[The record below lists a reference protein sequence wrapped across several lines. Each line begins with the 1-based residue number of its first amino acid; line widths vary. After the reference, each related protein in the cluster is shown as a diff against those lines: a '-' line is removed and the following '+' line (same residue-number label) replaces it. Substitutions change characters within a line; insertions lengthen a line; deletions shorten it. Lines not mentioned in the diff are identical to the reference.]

1 MNNVFRT
8 FLFLLVLPVVSPYTL
23 STPPKSSF
31 GFRLAPAR
39 LRSANTKSQT
49 SSFFTLS
56 TNKHLTTPTYSKDMH
71 LYSGFGDAVKSNTTS
86 SKKKKKT
93 PKKKSNMSLQ
103 GGGGAL
109 RELALKYDEM
119 VKDNDVTLR
128 DVYVLDK
135 DHCDPSDGGNIG
147 TFWFVGKFATRESGD
162 AVAPP
167 DRATVYTHSKNLV
180 LKLRHSRSLSIF
192 TAPGNSE
199 MEVVRNLTPLTPLP
213 NSDTDGGGCEVGFNP
228 EIYIGD
234 EQHKGG
240 LRVKVRAEIARQ
252 QRRRSSPYH
261 HTLTTR

>member
-1 MNNVFRT
+1 
-8 FLFLLVLPVVSPYTL
+8 
-23 STPPKSSF
+23 
-31 GFRLAPAR
+31 
-39 LRSANTKSQT
+39 
-49 SSFFTLS
+49 
-56 TNKHLTTPTYSKDMH
+56 MH

-93 PKKKSNMSLQ
+93 PKKKSNMSVLQ

-135 DHCDPSDGGNIG
+135 DHVDPSDGGNIG

-240 LRVKVRAEIARQ
+240 LRVKRYEDGSICANTFEVNLAPQA
-252 QRRRSSPYH
+252 PD
-261 HTLTTR
+261 